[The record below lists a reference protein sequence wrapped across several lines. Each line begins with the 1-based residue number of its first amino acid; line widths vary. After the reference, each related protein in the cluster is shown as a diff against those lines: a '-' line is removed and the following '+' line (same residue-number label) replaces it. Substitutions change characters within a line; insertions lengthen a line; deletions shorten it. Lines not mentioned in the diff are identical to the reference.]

1 MHHPPANG
9 FALNQ
14 AVVFVP
20 AFAEEMNKSRHV
32 VAQTARRF
40 AALGIGVLL
49 IDLLGCGDST
59 GSLEDATWD
68 TWRDDIDLASGWL
81 HDYGYRRLLVWGMRL
96 GGLLAA
102 ECAADP
108 GGAYERCILWQPVV
122 SGDTF
127 LSQFLRLAVAN
138 VMLSG
143 STAGV
148 SVAQLRSRL
157 AGGETIEVAG
167 YPLTPALAASL
178 GLAALTRPLCP
189 VEWFEVV
196 AEHGRA
202 PSPAALRVAEGWRA
216 NGTEVTMKAV
226 GGESFWGAANAAE
239 LVQCPTLVEATASAA
254 ESWV

>member
-1 MHHPPANG
+1 MHHPPANR
-9 FALNQ
+9 FALNR

-32 VAQTARRF
+32 VAQLARRL
-40 AALGIGVLL
+40 AASGIGVLL

-59 GSLEDATWD
+59 GTLEDATWD
-68 TWRDDIDLASGWL
+68 AWRDDIDLATGWL
-81 HDYGYRRLLVWGMRL
+81 RDHGYGRLLVWGMRL

-102 ECAADP
+102 ECAADS
-108 GGAYERCILWQPVV
+108 GGVYERCILWQPVV

-127 LSQFLRLAVAN
+127 LSQFLRLSVAN
-138 VMLSG
+138 LMLSG

-167 YPLTPALAASL
+167 YRLTPALAASL
-178 GLAALTRPLCP
+178 GMAALSRPLCP

-196 AEHGRA
+196 AEQGRA

-216 NGTEVTMKAV
+216 SGTEVTMTTVA
-226 GGESFWGAANAAE
+226 GESFWGAANAAE
-239 LVQCPTLVEATASAA
+239 LVQCPTLVDATATAA
-254 ESWV
+254 ESWM